1 MSKEMR
7 HLYTASEAA
16 RFLAIPAGSIR
27 AWASA
32 KKLWSFGLD
41 EHGRAMYDRDDLI
54 DLRDN
59 TRRRI
64 ARAPRIRTRRSEK
77 GT

>member
-1 MSKEMR
+1 
-7 HLYTASEAA
+7 LYTASEAA
-16 RFLAIPAGSIR
+16 RLLAIPAGSIR
-27 AWASA
+27 AWASS

-41 EHGRAMYDRDDLI
+41 ERGRAMYDKDDLI

-59 TRRRI
+59 THRRK
-64 ARAPRIRTRRSEK
+64 ARLPRRRTRRSEE